1 MLPPS
6 AEEALK
12 VLKDLEDQQVAHS
25 PTLSYTEP
33 ARMVMDD
40 IFKTIKSFCGP
51 SYKLT
56 FCCCISLSY
65 RAVLCAVVV
74 DMAVT

>member
-6 AEEALK
+6 GEEALK

-25 PTLSYTEP
+25 PMLSYTEP

-40 IFKTIKSFCGP
+40 IFTTMKSFCGP
-51 SYKLT
+51 SYK
-56 FCCCISLSY
+56 
-65 RAVLCAVVV
+65 
-74 DMAVT
+74 